1 MESIEK
7 VFNILKNEFKKWPK
21 EIATVKQMIEVHNNE
36 PFKSLI
42 MAVLSTQTKDSI
54 TAKVS
59 KKLFEIAKN
68 PKDILNMSDEELEE
82 ILKPIS
88 FYRRKARYIREICR
102 IIVQKYNNKI
112 PHDYNELV
120 KLPGVGRKVAN
131 VFLSHVHKKSVIAV
145 DTHVHRISNRLRWV
159 NTKTPE
165 QTEKELYKVIP
176 KKFWRDINLYLVA
189 FGQAICSYRPKC
201 YICPIFE
208 LCPYDKKQLP
218 KARVSSQ

>member
-1 MESIEK
+1 MGIEKGIEK
-7 VFNILKNEFKKWPK
+7 VFSILKEEFEKWPK

-59 KKLFEIAKN
+59 RKLFELVKS
-68 PKDILNMSDEELEE
+68 PKDILNIDDKELEE

-88 FYRRKARYIREICR
+88 FYKRKAKYIKEICK
-102 IIVQKYNNKI
+102 IIVQKYDGKI
-112 PHDYNELV
+112 PDYYNDLI

-131 VFLSHVHKKSVIAV
+131 VFLSNVYKKDVIAV

-159 NTKTPE
+159 NTRTPE

-176 KKFWRDINLYLVA
+176 RKFWRDINLYLVA
-189 FGQAICSYRPKC
+189 FGQAICSYKPKC
-201 YICPIFE
+201 HICPIFE
-208 LCPYDKKQLP
+208 LCPYDKKQLL
-218 KARVSSQ
+218 KAII